1 MKTARQPD
9 GKQNSIADLDRNK
22 QGIIASYTR
31 DHRASVALIQPPVGG
46 WIGKIARAFPRRRE
60 HRSRL
65 EPVADDKLSK
75 GRRNGCT

>member
-31 DHRASVALIQPPVGG
+31 DHRAPPSRSYSVLSEGG
-46 WIGKIARAFPRRRE
+46 
-60 HRSRL
+60 
-65 EPVADDKLSK
+65 
-75 GRRNGCT
+75 